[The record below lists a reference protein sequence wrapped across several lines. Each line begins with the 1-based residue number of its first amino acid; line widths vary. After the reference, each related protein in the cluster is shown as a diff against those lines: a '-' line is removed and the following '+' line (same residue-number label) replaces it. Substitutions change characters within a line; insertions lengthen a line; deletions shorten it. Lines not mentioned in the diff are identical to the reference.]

1 MVAAYCITLLLY
13 LLSGTSHVLCCMFN
27 FAACG
32 LYYLAELIE
41 EYTNTTKK
49 FLWYIIRAELLLHA
63 LLLFDRQPLSCLLL
77 GAAAQIGYIRFMKR
91 FPFISFLGSSEG
103 LVAGGLFLANNFL
116 WVRHFWGSR
125 FTIEYILAFFLA
137 TTWLVPITLFLGMA
151 GDQSVLPGAG
161 GYPYSTGPSQHG
173 HLHGD
178 GDSKQR
184 RGMMLRLFDILRRKR
199 DAVLP
204 EVMSRFPPSSG
215 LHPKEKI

>member
-1 MVAAYCITLLLY
+1 MPSDV
-13 LLSGTSHVLCCMFN
+13 FN
-27 FAACG
+27 LAACG

-49 FLWYIIRAELLLHA
+49 FLWYIIRAELLLHT

-77 GAAAQIGYIRFMKR
+77 GAAAQIGYIRFMQR

-103 LVAGGLFLANNFL
+103 LVAGGLFLANNIM

-161 GYPYSTGPSQHG
+161 GYPYSTGPSHG
-173 HLHGD
+173 HQHGD

-199 DAVLP
+199 NAVLP